1 MTRRV
6 SLIGGSISFAFLV
19 FLNALGSCQAG
30 GEELSVGPGQASRPD
45 PVESVGVY
53 QAPSTGQRP
62 VDGSAS
68 FSNSATERI
77 VIRRPS

>member
-30 GEELSVGPGQASRPD
+30 GEALSVGPERASRPD

-53 QAPSTGQRP
+53 QAPAAGQRP
-62 VDGSAS
+62 ADGSAT
-68 FSNSATERI
+68 FSSPTTERI